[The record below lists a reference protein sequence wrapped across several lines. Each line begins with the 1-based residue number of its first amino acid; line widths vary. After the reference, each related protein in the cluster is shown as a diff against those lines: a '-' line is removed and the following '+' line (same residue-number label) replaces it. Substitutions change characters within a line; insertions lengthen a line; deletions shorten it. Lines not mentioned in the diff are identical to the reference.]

1 MQPNFRPVRNSRAC
15 QKIPADWPC
24 YQQPVLRIHDLLVW
38 IRIRIQ
44 EAKNIRY
51 GSDGSRSATLLA
63 TTNFVDVPAELDA
76 EGLDLDEE
84 LPHIDNL
91 VPN

>member
-1 MQPNFRPVRNSRAC
+1 VDPDSDPGG
-15 QKIPADWPC
+15 
-24 YQQPVLRIHDLLVW
+24 
-38 IRIRIQ
+38 
-44 EAKNIRY
+44 KNIRY
-51 GSDGSRSATLLA
+51 GSDGSGSATLLA
-63 TTNFVDVPAELDA
+63 TPNIVEVPAELDA